1 MTLAPIIPPSCTRGV
16 CVALER
22 DPEAESNSLELRQ
35 RATLSN
41 NSTQVSRTSRSL
53 SYRTTS
59 REVKL
64 EADMPSRSGLSSIKP
79 RKKKSCN
86 LLLKM
91 LLFTMQLQLP
101 FEPRFTGAKL
111 LLLSQPVQVQ
121 VIILRKLSV
130 ILRKLSVILRKPVR
144 VEFLPAS
151 RVSVVSSTYIQRIS
165 DSSRFVWRGEV
176 KECRGTEGTEGRR
189 GSARVGEESAMLLS
203 LTVTLLRNGTIS
215 LRSRRG
221 NETKGMALG
230 SLSLV

>member
-130 ILRKLSVILRKPVR
+130 ILRKPVR
-144 VEFLPAS
+144 VELLPAS
-151 RVSVVSSTYIQRIS
+151 RVSAVSSTYIQRIS

-189 GSARVGEESAMLLS
+189 GSARVGE
-203 LTVTLLRNGTIS
+203 G
-215 LRSRRG
+215 RRG
-221 NETKGMALG
+221 IGDAP
-230 SLSLV
+230 LSQRDLIKKRNYLSQEHLV

>member
-1 MTLAPIIPPSCTRGV
+1 
-16 CVALER
+16 
-22 DPEAESNSLELRQ
+22 
-35 RATLSN
+35 
-41 NSTQVSRTSRSL
+41 
-53 SYRTTS
+53 
-59 REVKL
+59 
-64 EADMPSRSGLSSIKP
+64 
-79 RKKKSCN
+79 
-86 LLLKM
+86 M

>member
-41 NSTQVSRTSRSL
+41 NSTQVSRTSLSL

-130 ILRKLSVILRKPVR
+130 ILRKPVR

-151 RVSVVSSTYIQRIS
+151 RVSAVSSTYIQRIS

-189 GSARVGEESAMLLS
+189 GYRGSARVGEGTEGTEESAMLLS
-203 LTVTLLRNGTIS
+203 LSVTLLRNRAIS

-230 SLSLV
+230 SL

>member
-151 RVSVVSSTYIQRIS
+151 RVSAVSSTYIQRIS

-189 GSARVGEESAMLLS
+189 GSAR
-203 LTVTLLRNGTIS
+203 N
-215 LRSRRG
+215 RRCS
-221 NETKGMALG
+221 
-230 SLSLV
+230 SLSA